1 MLLLLN
7 LNSGAYSP
15 TLLRPAYISTSS
27 VAQLVK
33 NLPEMQ
39 EAQVQSLRGNDP
51 LDEVMEKDPTIL
63 F

>member
-1 MLLLLN
+1 MLQLLN
-7 LNSGAYSP
+7 LHSGAYSP
-15 TLLRPAYISTSS
+15 TLLSPPYISTSS

-39 EAQVQSLRGNDP
+39 EAQVLSLRGNDP